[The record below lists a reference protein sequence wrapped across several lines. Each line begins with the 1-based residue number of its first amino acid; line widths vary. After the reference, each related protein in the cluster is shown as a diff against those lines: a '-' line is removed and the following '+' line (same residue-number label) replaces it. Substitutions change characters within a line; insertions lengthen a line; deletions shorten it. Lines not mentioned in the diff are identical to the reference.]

1 MKCETFGTVT
11 KVFLKG
17 WQNWNKSP
25 EEQIK
30 ETPFSEEKTYCFSKI
45 LSELFSTSAETFARI
60 VKTTSILA
68 LENFEGKPCLKLL
81 TRFQTYLH
89 FEPKT

>member
-1 MKCETFGTVT
+1 MNYETFGTVT
-11 KVFLKG
+11 KVFLQE

-25 EEQIK
+25 EEK
-30 ETPFSEEKTYCFSKI
+30 NEETPFSEEETHCFSKI
-45 LSELFSTSAETFARI
+45 LSELFSTSAEKFARI
-60 VKTTSILA
+60 VKTASNLA
-68 LENFEGKPCLKLL
+68 LEDFEEKPCMKLL

>member
-1 MKCETFGTVT
+1 MNYEFFGTVT
-11 KVFLKG
+11 KNFLQG
-17 WQNWNKSP
+17 WQNWNKNP

-60 VKTTSILA
+60 VKTASNVA
-68 LENFEGKPCLKLL
+68 LEDFE
-81 TRFQTYLH
+81 
-89 FEPKT
+89 